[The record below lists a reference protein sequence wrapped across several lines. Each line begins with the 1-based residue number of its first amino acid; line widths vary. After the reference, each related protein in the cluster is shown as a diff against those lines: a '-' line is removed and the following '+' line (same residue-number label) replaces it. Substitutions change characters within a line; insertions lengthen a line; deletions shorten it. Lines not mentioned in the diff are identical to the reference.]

1 MVANN
6 EVEAVRTVALVFAL
20 IVEIAE
26 VICELVFAL
35 TTEARDVEAVVTR
48 APNEVEAIPT

>member
-6 EVEAVRTVALVFAL
+6 EVEAVRTVELVFAL

-26 VICELVFAL
+26 EICEFVFAL
-35 TTEARDVEAVVTR
+35 ITDAREVEAVVTR